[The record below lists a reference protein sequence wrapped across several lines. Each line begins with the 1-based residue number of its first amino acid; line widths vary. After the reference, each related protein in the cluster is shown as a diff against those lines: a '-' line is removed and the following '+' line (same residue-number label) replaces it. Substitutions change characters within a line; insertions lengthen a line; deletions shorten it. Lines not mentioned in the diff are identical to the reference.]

1 MQELAR
7 DPDTLQAE
15 GVIGADRAGLP
26 STAGME
32 VFDLSPAGI
41 AALGRRGVTVAG
53 TPGAGNRLWLPR
65 EGSIGT
71 LALSVTP
78 GARHNTILLGPRDPR
93 SRARIALGARQGIAV
108 LGGTAGTVTLTLSMG
123 GEGTLFLQGAEGSAN
138 ALSCKLEGQ
147 GRRLTIGAG
156 CMISTG
162 VELRTSD
169 SHAILDIAGRCQVN
183 PPADVAV
190 GPHVWL
196 GREVIVMKGVT
207 IGRGSV
213 IGARSVVT
221 ADVPAYALAAG
232 VPARLL
238 RQGVTWSRP
247 AQPDAARIA
256 ARIEEVA
263 GR

>member
-1 MQELAR
+1 MHDMAGCPEA
-7 DPDTLQAE
+7 LQAE
-15 GVIGADRAGLP
+15 GVIGEDRAGLP

-32 VFDLSPAGI
+32 VFDLSAAGI

-53 TPGAGNRLWLPR
+53 RPGEGNRVWLPR
-65 EGSIGT
+65 EGSVGT
-71 LALSVTP
+71 LALTV
-78 GARHNTILLGPRDPR
+78 ARGGGHNTILLGPRDPR
-93 SRARIALGARQGIAV
+93 SRARISTSAQHGIVV
-108 LGGTAGTVTLTLSMG
+108 LGGTSGAVTLTLSMG
-123 GEGTLFLQGAEGSAN
+123 GERTLFVQGAEGSAN
-138 ALSCKLEGQ
+138 ALSCKLEGD
-147 GRRLTIGAG
+147 GRRLLIGAG

-169 SHAILDIAGRCQVN
+169 SHAILDIAGGCQVN
-183 PPADVAV
+183 LPEDLVV

-196 GREVIVMKGVT
+196 GREVLVMKGVT

-221 ADVPAYALAAG
+221 ADVPDYALAAG

-247 AQPDAARIA
+247 ALPDAARIA